1 MDYYHQSKFFGS
13 LEDWVVA
20 LSQKLGLVASHREFV
35 VVALLRAAGV
45 AEALVTGLHQGT
57 HAELANLT

>member
-20 LSQKLGLVASHREFV
+20 LSRKLGLVASHREF

-45 AEALVTGLHQGT
+45 AEALHETCSAIAHVTAL
-57 HAELANLT
+57 

>member
-1 MDYYHQSKFFGS
+1 MDYYHKSKFFGS
-13 LEDWVVA
+13 LGDWVVA

-45 AEALVTGLHQGT
+45 AEALHETCSAIAHVTVL
-57 HAELANLT
+57 